1 VLFVPSVLAPAVV
14 ILLNKM
20 CGTSNADYKST
31 QLIRIIVT
39 IMLAVSILPM
49 RRLLQFEAA

>member
-1 VLFVPSVLAPAVV
+1 MPSVLAPVVV

-20 CGTSNADYKST
+20 CGTSDSDYQST
-31 QLIRIIVT
+31 QWIRIIVS

-49 RRLLQFEAA
+49 RKLLVFEAA